1 MVSDVARVL
10 LLCPSVVARVAAVRI
25 EASWENREQVRCV
38 ARLTRALTPDEA
50 KRVRALGGFEPS
62 TDRVSYSCR
71 HEETEAYGKLLEG
84 ALARAATPARSLRGR
99 VITFPLPR

>member
-1 MVSDVARVL
+1 ME
-10 LLCPSVVARVAAVRI
+10 P
-25 EASWENREQVRCV
+25 SWENRDEVRCV

-50 KRVRALGGFEPS
+50 KRVRALGGFELS

-71 HEETEAYGKLLEG
+71 HEDAEAYGKLLES
-84 ALARAATPARSLRGR
+84 ALARSATPARSLRGR